1 MPGSQ
6 GQDEIT
12 RERELLKR
20 LRAGDDIG
28 AESIAFL
35 VGRFRRGLSTD
46 DYGVVV
52 NVAKSPHA
60 DRYEDFF
67 VEVLERYPDA
77 QVRSAGLFAL
87 CNCLGLEAKYRDGI
101 LQILR
106 GLEWDEDDDCRLRA
120 ISAAGDLLRVAPDRE
135 IEQALRGILADE
147 NTLAG
152 TREAADDALKRAAGW
167 SWNQVLGLKPPPT
180 T

>member
-6 GQDEIT
+6 GQDESS
-12 RERELLKR
+12 RECELLKR

-28 AESIAFL
+28 AESVAFL
-35 VGRFRRGLSTD
+35 VDRFRRGLSTD

-60 DRYEDFF
+60 DRHEEFF
-67 VEVLERYPDA
+67 VEVLESYPDA

-87 CNCLGLEAKYRDGI
+87 CHCLGLEAKYRDGI

-120 ISAAGDLLRVAPDRE
+120 ISAASSLLRVAPDPE
-135 IEQALRGILADE
+135 IEQALRAIASDE
-147 NTLAG
+147 NTLPG
-152 TREAADDALKRAAGW
+152 TRGAASDALKRAVGW
-167 SWNQVLGLKPPPT
+167 SWNQILGLKPPPT